1 MNALYPRTS
10 ILRKK
15 KNLRAI
21 RSLKDIKKHGI
32 DSRSF
37 LQFFLSEE
45 SEIYESLWR
54 RWETDNR
61 VEIQRNI
68 LSGEKS
74 DPISDHSRKRESSE
88 VSYAK
93 ARTTSTL
100 STRRSPNPYKPDKS
114 TSLSC
119 SMRMSSAL
127 TTGTP
132 IPSSASRSTRE
143 SDTHIKV
150 LPRVHDKVAAR
161 ASAEDIAAERE
172 SSGKSSVRKIRKIK
186 AEKCARRRTGR
197 SIFARGNERDSRARP
212 TASKME
218 NAWIARLFFYYNI
231 NEKIGCAPLFNHRA

>member
-1 MNALYPRTS
+1 
-10 ILRKK
+10 
-15 KNLRAI
+15 
-21 RSLKDIKKHGI
+21 
-32 DSRSF
+32 
-37 LQFFLSEE
+37 
-45 SEIYESLWR
+45 
-54 RWETDNR
+54 
-61 VEIQRNI
+61 
-68 LSGEKS
+68 
-74 DPISDHSRKRESSE
+74 
-88 VSYAK
+88 
-93 ARTTSTL
+93 
-100 STRRSPNPYKPDKS
+100 
-114 TSLSC
+114 
-119 SMRMSSAL
+119 MSSAL

-218 NAWIARLFFYYNI
+218 NA
-231 NEKIGCAPLFNHRA
+231 